1 MAYLAYEEYK
11 QMGYAD
17 MPEEE
22 FNRLLS
28 KAATVLDGM
37 TGNFYLTNDLAM
49 DFPVRREPFKRALA
63 AQVEYFHEVG
73 ATTSYGMNQSPQSVT
88 IGRTTMNMGGRS
100 DSPSQTIP
108 LISPEVVGLLSST
121 GLLYRGVGTVW

>member
-63 AQVEYFHEVG
+63 AQVEYFHERG
-73 ATTSYGMNQSPQSVT
+73 STTSYGMQQTPQSVS
-88 IGRTTMNMGGRS
+88 IGRTTMNMGGS
-100 DSPSQTIP
+100 SAAGQKTP
-108 LISPEVVGLLSST
+108 LISPDVVGLLSST
-121 GLLYRGVGTVW
+121 GLLYRGVGTAW